1 MKNIFFLSLFLI
13 GISQSYAQSYSFSQS
28 NEPYKNLEN
37 AVSINTENVW
47 SGFQAFS
54 IPIGFNFQYMD
65 STFTSV
71 SLEATGRVIFDEKHF
86 YYADMFVVA
95 GMQDKGTMNSLS
107 PLSYQLS
114 GDQGD
119 QILKI
124 EIKNAT
130 YKKDLSSTINYQ
142 IWLYENNGTIEL
154 HMGPN
159 SITNPEA
166 ALALGPFSG
175 VFNVTSF
182 SPTTFGY
189 GYAIQGSPISPSDT
203 TFVGTGVDDFGL
215 TLDNIPSNGTVY
227 RYALITGAKK
237 IQN

>member
-1 MKNIFFLSLFLI
+1 MRHVFFLSIFLI
-13 GISQSYAQSYSFSQS
+13 GIAQSYGQSYSFSQS
-28 NEPYKNLEN
+28 KASYKQLEN
-37 AVSINTENVW
+37 GISINTENLW
-47 SGFQAFS
+47 SGFQSFA
-54 IPIGFNFQYMD
+54 IPMGFDFQFMD

-124 EIKNAT
+124 EINNAT
-130 YKKDLSSTINYQ
+130 YKKDLSSTINFQ

-215 TLDNIPSNGTVY
+215 TLDNSPSEGTVY
-227 RYALITGAKK
+227 RYSLVKGPKQTR
-237 IQN
+237 

>member
-1 MKNIFFLSLFLI
+1 MKHLLFLSIFLT
-13 GISQSYAQSYSFSQS
+13 GIAQSYGQSYSFSQS
-28 NEPYKNLEN
+28 KESYKQLEN
-37 AVSINTENVW
+37 AVSINAENLW
-47 SGFQAFS
+47 SGFQTFS
-54 IPIGFNFQYMD
+54 IPIGFNFHYMD

-124 EIKNAT
+124 EINNAT
-130 YKKDLSSTINYQ
+130 YKKDLSSTINFQ

-215 TLDNIPSNGTVY
+215 TLDNSPSELS
-227 RYALITGAKK
+227 LIH
-237 IQN
+237 I

>member
-37 AVSINTENVW
+37 AISINTENVW

-124 EIKNAT
+124 EI
-130 YKKDLSSTINYQ
+130 
-142 IWLYENNGTIEL
+142 
-154 HMGPN
+154 
-159 SITNPEA
+159 
-166 ALALGPFSG
+166 
-175 VFNVTSF
+175 
-182 SPTTFGY
+182 
-189 GYAIQGSPISPSDT
+189 
-203 TFVGTGVDDFGL
+203 
-215 TLDNIPSNGTVY
+215 
-227 RYALITGAKK
+227 
-237 IQN
+237 